1 MKSHV
6 TEYPMLGELRQALS
20 LVLFGNPLLSP
31 EEQLLANHH
40 IHECEDMH
48 RIARWLSNTPA
59 ALAKRQRAHFTL
71 TVSSTGHV
79 V

>member
-20 LVLFGNPLLSP
+20 LVLFGNSLLSP
-31 EEQLLANHH
+31 QEQLLANHH
-40 IHECEDMH
+40 IHECENAEQL
-48 RIARWLSNTPA
+48 ARWLSNTPA
-59 ALAKRQRAHFTL
+59 ALAVRQRAHSTR

>member
-1 MKSHV
+1 MKTHV
-6 TEYPMLGELRQALS
+6 TRHPVLGELRQALS

-31 EEQLLANHH
+31 QEQLLANHH
-40 IHECEDMH
+40 VHECEDAH
-48 RIARWLSNTPA
+48 QLARWLSNTPA
-59 ALAKRQRAHFTL
+59 ALAKRQQANSTL

>member
-1 MKSHV
+1 MKTHV
-6 TEYPMLGELRQALS
+6 TGHPVLGELREALS

-31 EEQLLANHH
+31 QEQLLANQH
-40 IHECEDMH
+40 IHECEDIH
-48 RIARWLSNTPA
+48 RLARWLSNTPA
-59 ALAKRQRAHFTL
+59 ALAKRQRDNSTL